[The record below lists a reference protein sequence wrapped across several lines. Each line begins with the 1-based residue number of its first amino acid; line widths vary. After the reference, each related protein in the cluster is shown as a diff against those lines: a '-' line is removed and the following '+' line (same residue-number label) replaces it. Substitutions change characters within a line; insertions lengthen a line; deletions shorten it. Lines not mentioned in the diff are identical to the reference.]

1 MEYSPSGIDEKGN
14 ECHGTYKQLDY
25 EEADVWR
32 KLYQKELKVSLWDWK
47 EEREY
52 RVYCSV
58 IMFKTIAVC

>member
-25 EEADVWR
+25 EEADVWL

-47 EEREY
+47 EE
-52 RVYCSV
+52 
-58 IMFKTIAVC
+58 